1 MSTLAEIGHAV
12 RQRRTEMGLSQSA
25 LARVSGISRATI
37 WALEDGSLE
46 NLSIGKAEIL
56 LDTIG
61 LRLGVLRPGK
71 RVRVQSMSALE
82 KAAITA
88 GVSYR
93 GDLSADTL
101 LRALSGRGP
110 VPESLR
116 AHFRELLDDAPVSL
130 LAEVAQEI
138 QDSSA
143 IPANSTW
150 RRIRQLARELHC
162 KRRIWHGAAR
172 HEPAGSLEGALS

>member
-12 RQRRTEMGLSQSA
+12 RERRTEMGLSQSA

-56 LDTIG
+56 LETIG
-61 LRLGVLRPGK
+61 LRLGVLRPAK
-71 RVRVQSMSALE
+71 RAPGRAMSALQ

-93 GDLSADTL
+93 GE
-101 LRALSGRGP
+101 LSGATILRVLTGDGP

-116 AHFRELLDDAPVSL
+116 AHFRELLDDAPMAL
-130 LAEVAQEI
+130 LAEVAREI
-138 QDSSA
+138 QDASA
-143 IPANSTW
+143 IAARSTW
-150 RRIRQLARELHC
+150 RRMRQLAKELRC
-162 KRRIWHGAAR
+162 KRKIWHEAAR
-172 HEPAGSLEGALS
+172 HEATGTLEGAIS